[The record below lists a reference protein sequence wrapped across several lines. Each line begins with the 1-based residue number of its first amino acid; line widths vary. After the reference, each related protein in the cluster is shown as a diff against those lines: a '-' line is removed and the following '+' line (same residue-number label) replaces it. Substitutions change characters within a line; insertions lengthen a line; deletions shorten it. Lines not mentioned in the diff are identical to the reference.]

1 MLCGLHQVIFFA
13 LFLVLLTDGVYG
25 GSTCDPVE
33 GYYVPNGEDYRGHV
47 NVTEMGIPCRKW
59 SEQHLHLHDTPVSS
73 SLTGV
78 GDHNYCRNPNGLER
92 PGCFTMNPS
101 IQYQFCVVGPP
112 CNWPPLVAILQFEP
126 PSGTHLRINQPVKIV
141 CYPRPCQ
148 IYYTLDDSIPTNASA
163 SLYSRPIVLTG
174 NATVK
179 VVSLFPAM
187 KILRGEAVYT
197 LPPLPAPTSAYF
209 SPLPS
214 EVLHGPVLVLLKGL
228 KVNDGALIFKNEA
241 LRGSLYEGPF
251 WLNESTNVTAVI
263 NREHIV
269 RASYVFTATG
279 IPVEMYPVS
288 GKYIGG
294 VSCLVYQADPKA
306 SYAISVNNSVWQ
318 PLTKFAFIMDTV
330 GTNLVGVRSTSLGG
344 LMNVVWRRYEVVEAV
359 PPLLLPA
366 PDVVYTQPI
375 RVTCK
380 DPMGRALRLEK
391 GSKEEFIF
399 AIPLDAPG
407 RFSVNCTY
415 VDDLHHARVQHA
427 VYELQ
432 STPLPRPFLLPTCG
446 RSFPKTP
453 LLLVPTMLPPPEAGN
468 KWDLSRLRLKASS
481 TGAILQRLLGG
492 HSYLLRATQTRGTNV
507 TVTLLT
513 SSSSPLEADSPPLIC
528 QYEVLP
534 LGSSATPWFVGRPES
549 EDHPGWVSVLLRQLA
564 SCLSFGTGELIFA
577 GTIGPFVMIQLQRLP
592 TSLRMEYY
600 TRTGD
605 CLRGGL
611 LADLRNETSGLMQ
624 LARRWTAQTTSS
636 SLDVATAIGITVVV
650 EGWGLDSGEFH
661 LVRQEF
667 PCKDLGIR
675 NVARK
680 ALNLF
685 SVQLLFVVDTP
696 GTYKLCASLNN
707 ALYIVPS
714 DGPLTVNPS
723 QLPVL
728 NPTPCGGPSK
738 GPIDVAAHMT
748 PQAGH
753 SYLFFSI
760 DAALWHRVEADA
772 VVHVAP
778 LTASI
783 TSTTL
788 AVTAGQR
795 YGASAVCVFYLP
807 RNEVPQRVTYKWGV
821 TSIYEGRSNIVLAVN
836 GSFSGESR
844 VELRAYRSE
853 RKEHNDSA
861 LAMGENMLQ
870 SSVADFP
877 FFTSLGTCMGP
888 FTVSDQL
895 LTLVGGAEESPI
907 FVVASVDG
915 ISLHAEPL
923 TLALSPLAISMY
935 SCKNCTS
942 GWCFRDECV
951 CVGETN
957 RTAYFCVEKT
967 LPPST
972 PHSNLFRLELLVYL
986 LVLGAICSFVGLAIH
1001 RGNKRLAR
1009 QAEGESVR

>member
-1 MLCGLHQVIFFA
+1 MLCGLHQVIFSA
-13 LFLVLLTDGVYG
+13 LFLVVLTGGVHG

-33 GYYVPNGEDYRGHV
+33 GYYVLNGEDYRGHV
-47 NVTEMGIPCRKW
+47 NVTEMGISCQKW
-59 SEQHLHLHDTPVSS
+59 SEQRPHLHDTPVSS

-92 PGCFTMNPS
+92 PGCFTMNPFVR
-101 IQYQFCVVGPP
+101 YQFCVVGPP
-112 CNWPPLVAILQFEP
+112 CSWPPPAAVLQFEP
-126 PSGTHLRINQPVKIV
+126 PSGTHLRSNQPVKIV

-148 IYYTLDDSIPTNASA
+148 IYYTLDGSVPTSASA

-179 VVSLFPAM
+179 VVSFLAAR
-187 KILRGEAVYT
+187 KILRGAAVYT
-197 LPPLPAPTSAYF
+197 LPPPSAPTSAYF

-214 EVLHGPVLVLLKGL
+214 EVFHGPVLVLLKGL
-228 KVNDGALIFKNEA
+228 KVNDRALIFKNEA

-263 NREHIV
+263 NGEHIA
-269 RASYVFTATG
+269 RASYVFTTTG

-294 VSCLVYQADPKA
+294 VSCLVYQADSKA

-318 PLTKFAFIMDTV
+318 PLTEFAFIMDTV
-330 GTNLVGVRSTSLGG
+330 GTTLVGVRSTSLGG
-344 LMNVVWRRYEVVEAV
+344 LMNVAWRRYEVVEAV

-366 PDVVYTQPI
+366 PDVVYTRPI

-380 DPMGRALRLEK
+380 DPMGRALALEE
-391 GSKEEFIF
+391 GNKEEFTF
-399 AIPLDAPG
+399 AIHLDAPG
-407 RFSVNCTY
+407 RFSINCTY
-415 VDDLHHARVQHA
+415 VDDLHHARVLHA

-432 STPLPRPFLLPTCG
+432 STPLPRPLLLPTCG
-446 RSFPKTP
+446 RSFPMTP
-453 LLLVPTMLPPPEAGN
+453 LLLVPTILPPPEAVD
-468 KWDLSRLRLKASS
+468 KWDSSRLRLQASS

-492 HSYLLRATQTRGTNV
+492 HSYLLRVTQTRVTNV

-534 LGSSATPWFVGRPES
+534 LGSSATPWFVGRPER
-549 EDHPGWVSVLLRQLA
+549 EDHPGWVSVLLKQLA

-577 GTIGPFVMIQLQRLP
+577 ETIGPFVMIQLQRLP

-624 LARRWTAQTTSS
+624 LARWWTAQTTSS
-636 SLDVATAIGITVVV
+636 SLDFATGIGIPVVV

-667 PCKDLGIR
+667 PCNDLGIR
-675 NVARK
+675 HIARK

-685 SVQLLFVVDTP
+685 SVQLLFLVDSP
-696 GTYKLCASLNN
+696 GSYKLCTSLNN
-707 ALYIVPS
+707 ALYMVPS
-714 DGPLTVNPS
+714 DGPLIVNPS

-728 NPTPCGGPSK
+728 HPTPCGGPSK
-738 GPIDVAAHMT
+738 GPIDVAANMT
-748 PQAGH
+748 PQTGH
-753 SYLFFSI
+753 SYLFFSVNT
-760 DAALWHRVEADA
+760 ALWYRVEAGA

-783 TSTTL
+783 ASTTL

-795 YGASAVCVFYLP
+795 CGASAVCVFYLP
-807 RNEVPQRVTYKWGV
+807 RSEVPEKVTYKWGV
-821 TSIYEGRSNIVLAVN
+821 ASIYEGRSNIVLAVN

-853 RKEHNDSA
+853 RNEHNDFA

-870 SSVADFP
+870 SSVADLP
-877 FFTSLGTCMGP
+877 FLPRWGR
-888 FTVSDQL
+888 
-895 LTLVGGAEESPI
+895 AW
-907 FVVASVDG
+907 A
-915 ISLHAEPL
+915 PL
-923 TLALSPLAISMY
+923 RCRI
-935 SCKNCTS
+935 
-942 GWCFRDECV
+942 GF
-951 CVGETN
+951 
-957 RTAYFCVEKT
+957 
-967 LPPST
+967 
-972 PHSNLFRLELLVYL
+972 
-986 LVLGAICSFVGLAIH
+986 
-1001 RGNKRLAR
+1001 
-1009 QAEGESVR
+1009 